1 MSKNYP
7 PELLTPFEPMRRP
20 SLAVEAKEFIKA
32 ELEKRERERR
42 FKLGLLVEHYGI
54 LKNDPQLQEKLLWA
68 LIDDHVPGFSVKDAK
83 KRKRGKP
90 KDTVSDKLKLMSD
103 VARLRLDA
111 GRSVIG
117 ACRELCKAEPYL
129 NENPASLQNRYNEAR
144 KMPFSQTLTA
154 LGLDES
160 RPDLWSEFAEAY
172 EGNPEVEEFN

>member
-1 MSKNYP
+1 MSKSYP

-20 SLAVEAKEFIKA
+20 SLAVDPKEFIKA
-32 ELEKRERERR
+32 ELEKREHERKS
-42 FKLGLLVEHYGI
+42 KLELLLKHYGI
-54 LKNDPQLQEKLLWA
+54 TRDDTQLQEKLLWA
-68 LIDDHVPGFSVKDAK
+68 LIDDHVPGFSVRDVT

-90 KDTVSDKLKLMSD
+90 KDAASSKLKLISD
-103 VARLRLDA
+103 VARLRLNS

-144 KMPFSQTLTA
+144 KMPFAQMLIA

-160 RPDLWSEFAEAY
+160 RPDLWADFAESY
-172 EGNPEVEEFN
+172 EDNPEIEELN

>member
-7 PELLTPFEPMRRP
+7 PELLTPFDPMRRP
-20 SLAVEAKEFIKA
+20 SLAVDAKEFIKT
-32 ELEKRERERR
+32 ELEKREHERR
-42 FKLGLLVEHYGI
+42 SKLELLLAHYGI
-54 LKNDPQLQEKLLWA
+54 SKNDPQLQGKLLWA

-90 KDTVSDKLKLMSD
+90 KDTVSDKLRLISD

-117 ACRELCKAEPYL
+117 ACRELCKAAPYL

-144 KMPFSQTLTA
+144 KMPFSQMLIA

-160 RPDLWSEFAEAY
+160 QPDLWSEFAESY
-172 EGNPEVEEFN
+172 EGNPEIEEFN